1 MNNTPYSPPQ
11 VLQTVEVR
19 LEEGMLAGASL
30 VRTVETMGIR
40 SFEVDDYEESNWVD
54 NSDPNIQWD

>member
-1 MNNTPYSPPQ
+1 MKRPLTPPL
-11 VLQTVEVR
+11 VLQTVEIR
-19 LEEGMLAGASL
+19 LEEGMLVGASM

-40 SFEVDDYEESNWVD
+40 SFEVDDYEENTWVD

>member
-1 MNNTPYSPPQ
+1 MFSISYSSPQ

-19 LEEGMLAGASL
+19 LEEGMLVGAST

-40 SFEVDDYEESNWVD
+40 SFEVDDYEENNWVD

>member
-1 MNNTPYSPPQ
+1 MKRPLLTPPL

-19 LEEGMLAGASL
+19 LEGELLQGSS
-30 VRTVETMGIR
+30 VRAVATTGIQIM
-40 SFEVDDYEESNWVD
+40 EVDDYEETGWVD

>member
-40 SFEVDDYEESNWVD
+40 SFEVDDYEENNWVD
-54 NSDPNIQWD
+54 NSDSNIQWD